1 MNIMARILHI
11 ETTTHVCSVALT
23 NSGQLVAEKENKAGR
38 SHASL
43 LSYFVWEI
51 LSEEQ
56 IKPADLEAISISEGP
71 GSYTGLRI
79 GVSTAKGLCYG
90 AGIPLIAVN
99 TLQSLTQGFFAHL
112 KTKGQQPEDD
122 ALYVPMLD
130 ARRMEVY
137 SAVLDNKNRFIRG
150 VKAEIIDKYSFNQY
164 LEGHWVYFFGNG
176 SEKCRE
182 IIKHPNARFIDDI
195 DPSAKYMG
203 PIAEEKYKNREFED
217 LAYFEPF
224 YLKDFIATTPRKNIL
239 G

>member
-1 MNIMARILHI
+1 MALILHI

-23 NSGQLVAEKENKAGR
+23 RDGELISERENKDGR

-43 LSYFVWEI
+43 LSYFIWQI
-51 LSEEQ
+51 FSELQ
-56 IKPADLEAISISEGP
+56 IEPASLDAISISEGP

-90 AGIPLIAVN
+90 SDIPLIAVN
-99 TLQSLTQGFFAHL
+99 TLQSLTQGLFAQMND
-112 KTKGQQPEDD
+112 GGWQSEEDVIF
-122 ALYVPMLD
+122 VPMLD

-137 SAVLDNKNRFIRG
+137 SAVIDGKNHILRG
-150 VKAEIIDKYSFNQY
+150 VKAEIINQYSFAQW
-164 LEGHWVYFFGNG
+164 LEKHTVYFFGNG
-176 SEKCRE
+176 SEKCRD
-182 IIKHPNARFIDDI
+182 IIRHSNARFIEGVDL
-195 DPSAKYMG
+195 SAKYMA
-203 PIAEEKYKNREFED
+203 PLAQEKYNNGQFED

>member
-1 MNIMARILHI
+1 MALILHI

-23 NSGQLVAEKENKAGR
+23 RDGQLVSERENKQGR

-43 LSYFVWEI
+43 LSYFIGKI
-51 LSEEQ
+51 LSETRLA
-56 IKPADLEAISISEGP
+56 PGSLDAISISEGP

-90 AGIPLIAVN
+90 ADIPLLAVN
-99 TLQSLTQGFFAHL
+99 TLRSLTQGLFARL
-112 KTKGQQPEDD
+112 KGEGRQPGENSI
-122 ALYVPMLD
+122 YVPMLE

-137 SAVLDNKNRFIRG
+137 SAIIDSNNQFFRG
-150 VKAEIIDKYSFNQY
+150 VKAEVINENSFGRWLEKYI
-164 LEGHWVYFFGNG
+164 VYFFGNG

-182 IIKHPNARFIDDI
+182 IIRHPNARFIEGVDL
-195 DPSAKYMG
+195 SAKHMASL
-203 PIAEEKYKNREFED
+203 AEEKYSNREFED

-224 YLKDFIATTPRKNIL
+224 YLKDFIATIPRKNIL

>member
-1 MNIMARILHI
+1 MARILHI

-23 NSGQLVAEKENKAGR
+23 NSGQLVAERENKAGR

-43 LSYFVWEI
+43 LSYFIWEI

-56 IKPADLEAISISEGP
+56 IKPGDLEAISISEGP

-99 TLQSLTQGFFAHL
+99 TLQSLAQGLFAHMQSE
-112 KTKGQQPEDD
+112 GQQPGDD

-137 SAVLDNKNRFIRG
+137 SAVLDNKNRFIRR
-150 VKAEIIDKYSFNQY
+150 VKAEIIDEYSFNQY
-164 LEGHWVYFFGNG
+164 LEGHLVYFFGNG

-182 IIKHPNARFIDDI
+182 IIKHPNARFIDGI
-195 DPSAKYMG
+195 DPSAKHMAT
-203 PIAEEKYKNREFED
+203 IAEKKYKKRQFED

>member
-1 MNIMARILHI
+1 MARILHI
-11 ETTTHVCSVALT
+11 ETTTHVCSVAIT
-23 NSGQLVAEKENKAGR
+23 SDGQLINERENKAGR

-43 LSYFVWEI
+43 LSYFVWQI

-56 IKPADLEAISISEGP
+56 IKPGDLDAISISEGP

-99 TLQSLTQGFFAHL
+99 TLQSLTEGLFAQM
-112 KTKGQQPEDD
+112 KEESSKPNDNSV
-122 ALYVPMLD
+122 YVPMLD

-137 SAVLDNKNRFIRG
+137 SAIMDSKNLFIRG
-150 VKAEIIDKYSFNQY
+150 VKAEVIDEFSFNQW
-164 LEGHWVYFFGNG
+164 LKGHIVYFFGNG
-176 SEKCRE
+176 AEKCKE
-182 IIKHPNARFIDDI
+182 TIKHPNARFIDNI
-195 DPSAKYMG
+195 DLSAKYMAT
-203 PIAEEKYKNREFED
+203 IAEQKYKNRQFED